1 MEFFKKYSGPLSIL
15 LGFFLGASLSSGLLI
30 YSGKELVNLFVW
42 LFFLVVFPFF
52 ISLLLFIYYLF
63 VRRYEGFIKK
73 SFLSGVFFSLGGLL
87 ALIFIITTRDI
98 AFGWATTVDISSQ
111 TLYKVLSNLSIWKS
125 FCSDCVPNLSL
136 VEVSRYTRLGGGV
149 TKEQIENSLE
159 LGEWWKF
166 LAMSI
171 FVYGVLFRS
180 VLYFLVGLKK
190 RKKVEFVSG
199 SEEEKFEELEVQKDV
214 KDITLLKGID
224 FTLVGYGVEKG
235 ELENLE
241 LNPKEIVVI
250 GGSSSFLEDEKRL
263 ESIKND
269 IVFVVKSW
277 EPPVLDF
284 IDLIDIVRDKK
295 VYIYLLGLKEKV
307 KKSDEDIWLKKLQ
320 EFGFDSV
327 EVIV

>member
-1 MEFFKKYSGPLSIL
+1 MEFFKKYSSPLSIL
-15 LGFFLGASLSSGLLI
+15 LGFFVGASLSSGLLI

-52 ISLLLFIYYLF
+52 ISLFLFVYYLF

-171 FVYGVLFRS
+171 FVYGVLFRA
-180 VLYFLVGLKK
+180 VLYLIMSFTKS
-190 RKKVEFVSG
+190 KKVEFVSSG
-199 SEEEKFEELEVQKDV
+199 EEEKFEELEVTGDV
-214 KDITLLKGID
+214 KDINLLKGKK
-224 FTLVGYGVEKG
+224 FTLVGYGVEKE
-235 ELENLE
+235 ELESLG
-241 LNPKEIVVI
+241 LNPKEIVTV

-277 EPPVLDF
+277 EPPILDF
-284 IDLIDIVRDKK
+284 IDLLDFVKKKK
-295 VYIYLLGLKEKV
+295 VYIYLLGLN
-307 KKSDEDIWLKKLQ
+307 KKAESRDSDIWFRKFK
-320 EFGFDSV
+320 EFGFDGL
-327 EVIV
+327 EVLV